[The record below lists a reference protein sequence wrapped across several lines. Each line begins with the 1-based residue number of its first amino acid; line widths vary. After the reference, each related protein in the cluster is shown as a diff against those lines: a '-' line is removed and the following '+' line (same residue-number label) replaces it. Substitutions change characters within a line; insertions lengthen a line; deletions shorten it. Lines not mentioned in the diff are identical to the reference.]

1 MAHSLAAHLGIGDL
15 DSAAVADDAL
25 VADGLELSAVALP
38 FLRGSEDLLAEE
50 AFPLRSE
57 GSVVDG
63 FRLFNLTV

>member
-1 MAHSLAAHLGIGDL
+1 MSHSLTADLGVGDL

-25 VADGLELSAVALP
+25 VTDGLELSAVALP

-50 AFPLRSE
+50 TFPLGSE

-63 FRLFNLTV
+63 FGLLNLTV